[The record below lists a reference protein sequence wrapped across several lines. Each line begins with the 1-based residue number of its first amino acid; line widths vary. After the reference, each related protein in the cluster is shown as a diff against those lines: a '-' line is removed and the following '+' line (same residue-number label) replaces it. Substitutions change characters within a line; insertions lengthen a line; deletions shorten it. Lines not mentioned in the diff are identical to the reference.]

1 MGIIS
6 FINLFKM
13 VTVSDYAVRQNQDG
27 ESYVVLI
34 LQGDVELIQSR
45 ETGRFYAT
53 MKKCTISTT
62 FSEQVA
68 ASQIGKQLPG
78 KVIKEDCDPYEFTI
92 PKTGEVIELSHRWT
106 YVPDD
111 SPVKVAVNNFHT
123 NGRLVEA

>member
-1 MGIIS
+1 
-6 FINLFKM
+6 M

-34 LQGDVELIQSR
+34 LEGDLELIQSR

-53 MKKCTISTT
+53 TKKCTISTT

-68 ASQIGKQLPG
+68 ASHVGKQLG
-78 KVIKEDCDPYEFTI
+78 GRVVKEDCEPYEFVI
-92 PKTGEVIELSHRWT
+92 PKTGEAIELSHRWT

-111 SPVKVAVNNFHT
+111 APVKVAVGNFHK
-123 NGRLVEA
+123 NGRPVEA